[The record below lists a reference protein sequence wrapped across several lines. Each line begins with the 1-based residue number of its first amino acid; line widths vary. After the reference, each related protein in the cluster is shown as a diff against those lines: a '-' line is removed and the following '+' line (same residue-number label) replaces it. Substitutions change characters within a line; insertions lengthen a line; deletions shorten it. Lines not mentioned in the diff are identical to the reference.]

1 MQEVTS
7 TTSDLSNSF
16 DKLRT
21 SALVDM
27 SSQSRAFSDFMRL
40 GSQSSA
46 GSTISS
52 AVSTA
57 ASTTANTTAGAT
69 ADAASNPAVA
79 AVAALSAPVATTVSN
94 AISSAPASTSVN
106 DITNSVVAATGSVA
120 AAATSANAGTPAN
133 TSTRTNTSTS
143 STTSTAATALPTVG
157 TGVQNLFAQINS
169 AATANVAPVQP
180 LVQSDT
186 ASTLGT
192 TVSSSTAGSKVRVAS
207 KRASSTTNAA
217 KNTAVSRTAFEKSKA
232 LLAKAG
238 LTETEISDLSGR
250 VQAGTLTWGQLAQTL
265 GTHTAGAKKGVE
277 LSAGETSDLQTMF
290 QKMGFDTTESTA
302 MVKSIASGDG
312 LKVLSAIQNKL
323 SNTADDTSFSFD
335 SSELSTLF
343 KALRLPDDTAAKL
356 TQKLAGD
363 TATAADMKSALA
375 TISQSM
381 QEQRTKATANDAE
394 VAKGLTKIMEKDVAK
409 NARDTSSSTTT
420 ASSSS
425 SGQVPYDLKTKDRN
439 DTSWFNDHEKT
450 QQQASDEAWDKFAS
464 KVRTDDSGSQQTS
477 GSTGS
482 GTGNNAGSGTG
493 ANNTGS
499 GTGTGTGT
507 GSGAGSHATAQSSGK
522 ESLDAAI
529 NRSAQALATAQ
540 TSTASTQ
547 TAKGFEQVTAPKVLD
562 QVTQAMLKDLGQGR
576 KQLTVELDPDNLGKV
591 QVMLQVKGKEVTA
604 VIHAEDSGTAAML
617 QSNMDG
623 LRKSLEEKGLT
634 VQSMEVQ
641 TGLTSRQDQQ
651 ASFNAEQHN
660 QQAQEQQ
667 DMSRIFSQMR
677 MMRGDSDGVA
687 LDMQNTAMQA
697 ILADQ
702 GLHLIA

>member
-57 ASTTANTTAGAT
+57 ANTAAGTT
-69 ADAASNPAVA
+69 ADAASNPAVG
-79 AVAALSAPVATTVSN
+79 AVAALSAPVASTVSN
-94 AISSAPASTSVN
+94 AISSAPASTGVN
-106 DITNSVVAATGSVA
+106 AITNSVVAATGSVA
-120 AAATSANAGTPAN
+120 AAAASANAGTPAN
-133 TSTRTNTSTS
+133 TSASTNTSAS

-192 TVSSSTAGSKVRVAS
+192 TVSSNTASSKVRVAS
-207 KRASSTTNAA
+207 KRASTTTNAA

-232 LLAKAG
+232 LLVKAG
-238 LTETEISDLSGR
+238 LTETEITDLSGR

-265 GTHTAGAKKGVE
+265 GTHTAGAKKSVE
-277 LSAGETSDLQTMF
+277 LSASETSDLQTMF
-290 QKMGFDTTESTA
+290 QKMGFATTESA
-302 MVKSIASGDG
+302 EMVKSVASGDG

-323 SNTADDTSFSFD
+323 STTADDTSFSFG

-375 TISQSM
+375 SISQSM
-381 QEQRTKATANDAE
+381 QEQRTKATANDTE

-450 QQQASDEAWDKFAS
+450 QQQASDDAWGKFAN
-464 KVRTDDSGSQQTS
+464 KVRTDDSGSQQTN
-477 GSTGS
+477 GGTGS
-482 GTGNNAGSGTG
+482 GTGNSAGNGTS

-499 GTGTGTGT
+499 GTGTGTN
-507 GSGAGSHATAQSSGK
+507 SSAASHTTAQSSGK

-529 NRSAQALATAQ
+529 SRSAQALATAQ
-540 TSTASTQ
+540 TSTANTQ

-604 VIHAEDSGTAAML
+604 VIHAEDSSTAAML

-677 MMRGDSDGVA
+677 MMRGDSGDVA
-687 LDMQNTAMQA
+687 LDMQNTDMQA